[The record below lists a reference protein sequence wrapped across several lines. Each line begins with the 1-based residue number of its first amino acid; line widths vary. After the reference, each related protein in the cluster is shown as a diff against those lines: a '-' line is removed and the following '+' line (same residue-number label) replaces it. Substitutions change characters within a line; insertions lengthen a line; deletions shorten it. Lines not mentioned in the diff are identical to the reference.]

1 MTGVMGAVA
10 TPFDLEQTDRLL
22 STTRSVRKRLDL
34 DRPVPPH
41 LVEEALDLA
50 VQAPTAE
57 NEQNWR
63 WLVLT
68 EQGQRSKVAD
78 LFELVWR
85 FHRRQTAG
93 RASRRMRNPQ
103 NRRIEDSVANLAET
117 IGRVPVLIIP
127 CVLGPPPD
135 SAAEDAGWRRWVKDA
150 PEGDDLHRIEFGS
163 TRVSRFYGSIYPAV
177 WSLQLALR
185 ARGLGSTMTLL
196 HLPYGFRVAE
206 ELGIPK
212 SVTQI
217 CMLAVGWTKGTDF
230 RPAKRIPARD
240 LTFWNRWGATAP
252 PAGADHDDGHRGDH
266 RD

>member
-1 MTGVMGAVA
+1 MTSASLDLG
-10 TPFDLEQTDRLL
+10 TPFDLAEVDRLL

-34 DRPVPPH
+34 DRPVPRR
-41 LVEEALDLA
+41 VIEESLELA

-63 WLVLT
+63 WLVIT
-68 EQGQRSKVAD
+68 AEEQRHKIAE
-78 LFELVWR
+78 LFEAAWK

-103 NRRIEDSVANLAET
+103 NRRIEESVAALAET
-117 IGRVPVLIIP
+117 IARVPVLVIP
-127 CVLGPPPD
+127 CVLGPPPNGD
-135 SAAEDAGWRRWVKDA
+135 AEDAGWRRWVQDS
-150 PEGDDLHRIEFGS
+150 PPGDDIHRVEFGNI
-163 TRVSRFYGSIYPAV
+163 RLSRYYGSIFPAV

-185 ARGLGSTMTLL
+185 GRGLGSTMTLL

-206 ELGIPK
+206 EFGIPR

-217 CMLAVGWTKGTDF
+217 CMLAVGYTKGTDF
-230 RPAKRIPARD
+230 RPAQRTPARE
-240 LTFWNRWGATAP
+240 LTYWDRWGCRNE
-252 PAGADHDDGHRGDH
+252 GVS

>member
-1 MTGVMGAVA
+1 MTAHGTVA
-10 TPFDLEQTDRLL
+10 APFDLAQTDRLL

-34 DRPVPPH
+34 DRPVPTH
-41 LVEEALDLA
+41 LVEEALELA

-68 EQGQRSKVAD
+68 EEGPRRKVAD
-78 LFELVWR
+78 LFKVVWQ
-85 FHRRQTAG
+85 FHRRQTG
-93 RASRRMRNPQ
+93 SRASRRMRHPQ
-103 NRRIEDSVANLAET
+103 NRRIEDSVAALAET
-117 IGRVPVLIIP
+117 IGRVPVLVIP

-135 SAAEDAGWRRWVKDA
+135 AAAEDASWQRWVKDA
-150 PEGDDLHRIEFGS
+150 SNAEDLQQIEFGS
-163 TRVSRFYGSIYPAV
+163 TRVSRYYGSIYPAV

-185 ARGLGSTMTLL
+185 SRGLGSTMTLL
-196 HLPYGFRVAE
+196 HVPYGFRAAE

-230 RPAKRIPARD
+230 RPAERIPARR
-240 LTFWNRWGATAP
+240 LTFWNRWGCADP
-252 PAGADHDDGHRGDH
+252 PAEDGDRGDH

>member
-1 MTGVMGAVA
+1 MTEVKGPSTVA
-10 TPFDLEQTDRLL
+10 PFDLEQTDRLL
-22 STTRSVRKRLDL
+22 STTRSVRRRLDL
-34 DRPVPPH
+34 DRPVPVH
-41 LVEEALDLA
+41 LIEECLELA

-68 EQGQRSKVAD
+68 EQGQRRKVAD
-78 LFELVWR
+78 LFELVWW
-85 FHRRQTAG
+85 FHRRQAG
-93 RASRRMRNPQ
+93 SRASRRMRNPQ
-103 NRRIEDSVANLAET
+103 NRRIQESVASLAET
-117 IGRVPVLIIP
+117 IGRVPVLVIP

-135 SAAEDAGWRRWVKDA
+135 SAAEDAGWRRWVKDV
-150 PEGDDLHRIEFGS
+150 PDGDLHRIEFGS

-185 ARGLGSTMTLL
+185 ARGLGSTLTLL
-196 HLPYGFRVAE
+196 HLPFGFRVAE

-230 RPAKRIPARD
+230 RPAKRIPARS
-240 LTFWNRWGATAP
+240 LTFWNRWGAPEP
-252 PAGADHDDGHRGDH
+252 PASSDVLDGNAGDH